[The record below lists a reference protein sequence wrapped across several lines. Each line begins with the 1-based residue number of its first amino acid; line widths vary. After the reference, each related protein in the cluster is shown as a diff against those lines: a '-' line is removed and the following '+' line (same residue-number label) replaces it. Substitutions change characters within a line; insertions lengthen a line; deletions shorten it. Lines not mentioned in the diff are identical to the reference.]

1 MDNFEVVLERDV
13 DGGYVALVPRLPGC
27 VSQGESKKEAL
38 KNVKDAIKLVLEVL
52 KEDNISLEEYSGIN
66 KVELAVVAL

>member
-38 KNVKDAIKLVLEVL
+38 KNVKDAIKLVVDVL